1 MQSGF
6 RANHSC
12 QTALTALIDKWLK
25 AIDDGDLVGAVF
37 LDLAKAFDLL
47 NHELLIQKLNKYK
60 LAYTSLRWFTSY
72 LADRYQKVSISN
84 TFSDVQKQKTGVP
97 QGSVLGPVLFLIFIN
112 DLPLSNPNHN
122 TDLFADDSTISVIGQ
137 NKSCISQK
145 LNTVLQDIFRWCDDN
160 KMAVN
165 VSKTKAICIGSKQK
179 LSVTSNENINL
190 ALNGQQI
197 IESTCEKVL
206 DIEIDTVSWLS
217 FVVFHIDMKDTVI
230 HRTCKLMVV
239 DR

>member
-1 MQSGF
+1 MTS
-6 RANHSC
+6 N
-12 QTALTALIDKWLK
+12 ALFFVR
-25 AIDDGDLVGAVF
+25 VG
-37 LDLAKAFDLL
+37 LL
-47 NHELLIQKLNKYK
+47 SSE
-60 LAYTSLRWFTSY
+60 
-72 LADRYQKVSISN
+72 
-84 TFSDVQKQKTGVP
+84 GVIGGVTP

-179 LSVTSNENINL
+179 LSVTSNENIKWTTNYR
-190 ALNGQQI
+190 
-197 IESTCEKVL
+197 KY
-206 DIEIDTVSWLS
+206 
-217 FVVFHIDMKDTVI
+217 M
-230 HRTCKLMVV
+230 
-239 DR
+239 

>member
-160 KMAVN
+160 KN
-165 VSKTKAICIGSKQK
+165 GCKCI
-179 LSVTSNENINL
+179 
-190 ALNGQQI
+190 
-197 IESTCEKVL
+197 
-206 DIEIDTVSWLS
+206 
-217 FVVFHIDMKDTVI
+217 
-230 HRTCKLMVV
+230 
-239 DR
+239 